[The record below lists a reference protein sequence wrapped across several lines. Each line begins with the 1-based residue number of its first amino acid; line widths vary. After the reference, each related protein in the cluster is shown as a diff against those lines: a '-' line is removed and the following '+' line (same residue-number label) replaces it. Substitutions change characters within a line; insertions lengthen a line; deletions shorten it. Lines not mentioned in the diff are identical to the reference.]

1 MARTHNDTTQVGEGD
16 KSARP
21 SSVPMLPSTIEPL
34 PYFPNLHR
42 CIHGGTASLLLTYL
56 EIHHPAP
63 RDTSNQRY
71 QRVTSL
77 PVTLNLDAVAADL
90 QVSRRTLCV
99 SLSVLCTWWPTEMAR
114 LRAARA
120 CREFLN
126 PDHTRY
132 GRWKFY
138 SATGSKTWRPG
149 TIIQLRRN
157 FASLTNLLRDAG
169 IATLAV
175 PVPTIAIPVPK
186 LAENG
191 VSASAAYASCK
202 KESLADILLRTSVL
216 WGDRRNSAPVF
227 TAKVL
232 PTNQR
237 IVEVLERASA
247 LAGDRRKTRYS
258 RLRAA
263 VANGLAPASVLSAK
277 QPKGKK
283 RKVSNQAVDPV
294 LPEALKR
301 RIEDHASR

>member
-1 MARTHNDTTQVGEGD
+1 MANHNDTRQVGEGD

-21 SSVPMLPSTIEPL
+21 STVPMPPSTIEPL

-42 CIHGGTASLLLTYL
+42 CIHGVTASLLLTYL

-99 SLSVLCTWWPTEMAR
+99 NLSVLCTWWPTEMAR
-114 LRAARA
+114 LRAARC

-132 GRWKFY
+132 GRSKFY

-157 FASLTNLLRDAG
+157 FKSLSMLLRDAG
-169 IATLAV
+169 IAALAV
-175 PVPTIAIPVPK
+175 PVPALAIPVPT

-191 VSASAAYASCK
+191 VSASARI
-202 KESLADILLRTSVL
+202 SLFSRKIIEKLELANALG
-216 WGDRRNSAPVF
+216 GDQR
-227 TAKVL
+227 KV
-232 PTNQR
+232 
-237 IVEVLERASA
+237 
-247 LAGDRRKTRYS
+247 RYD
-258 RLRAA
+258 RLRAGIER
-263 VANGLAPASVLSAK
+263 GLVPASVLSAK
-277 QPKGKK
+277 QPKGKR
-283 RKVSNQAVDPV
+283 RKVHNQAVDPV

-301 RIEDHASR
+301 RIEDQASRRDLGMRS